1 MSELSPHGT
10 LKGASVAYG
19 AKRRVQQSRVVRIA
33 RNEFDTISLAS
44 VNWFMFVCG
53 VRAYKA
59 IDREV

>member
-1 MSELSPHGT
+1 VDHIIVLGE
-10 LKGASVAYG
+10 VAYET
-19 AKRRVQQSRVVRIA
+19 KRCVQQSRVIRIA
-33 RNEFDTISLAS
+33 RNEFDTIGLAS